1 MSTEEFDSWNSACKL
16 LNEIKC
22 INCRSAT
29 ATPWCYP
36 ITDIGIS
43 RVEINR
49 VDADDSNWFVRFL
62 LFDYPEM
69 RFVNGVINESECVL
83 TFVGTGHESPA
94 LHFSVLAGLGN
105 PLCISEQWFSDLESC
120 HTEMLFDPLH
130 YVSYMDENK
139 LSEIK
144 VRTRWGEMDQNGH
157 MRNVA
162 YLDLSANCR
171 MEFFDANGYTLMDF
185 FGAGFG
191 PIVLKDEIE
200 YRAEVRLAEEITITN
215 ELAGMNEEG
224 SRFIFRNRFVRADG
238 KLAASVSS
246 LVMFLDLATRKKM
259 APPEKLLKA
268 ILAMNKSDDYAVI
281 K

>member
-1 MSTEEFDSWNSACKL
+1 MGLVDGVVNKSESMYSF
-16 LNEIKC
+16 
-22 INCRSAT
+22 
-29 ATPWCYP
+29 
-36 ITDIGIS
+36 IGT
-43 RVEINR
+43 R
-49 VDADDSNWFVRFL
+49 D
-62 LFDYPEM
+62 
-69 RFVNGVINESECVL
+69 
-83 TFVGTGHESPA
+83 ESPA
-94 LHFSVLAGLGN
+94 LNFDVLTSTRDPFGIVDGGLTN
-105 PLCISEQWFSDLESC
+105 LKSC
-120 HTEMLFDPLH
+120 HTGILFDPLY
-130 YVSYMDENK
+130 YVSCMDENK

-171 MEFFDANGYTLMDF
+171 MEFFNANGYTLMDF

-259 APPEKLLKA
+259 APPEKLMSA
-268 ILAMNKSDDYAVI
+268 ILAMNKSDDYTVI

>member
-1 MSTEEFDSWNSACKL
+1 MCTEELDGWDSECKL
-16 LNEIKC
+16 FDEMERM
-22 INCRSAT
+22 NCGSAT
-29 ATPWCYP
+29 TTPWCYP
-36 ITDIGIS
+36 ITSVGIS
-43 RVEINR
+43 CIGVNC
-49 VDADDSNWFVRFL
+49 VNADDSNWFVGFL
-62 LFDYPEM
+62 VFDYPAM
-69 RFVNGVINESECVL
+69 SFVDRVFDESERV
-83 TFVGTGHESPA
+83 FSFIGTWNEGPA
-94 LHFSVLAGLGN
+94 LYFNVLAGLGN
-105 PLCISEQWFSDLESC
+105 PLCISKQRFSNLKSC

-224 SRFIFRNRFVRADG
+224 SRFVFRNRFVRADG

>member
-1 MSTEEFDSWNSACKL
+1 VNTDNPNRFVSFLL
-16 LNEIKC
+16 LNHP
-22 INCRSAT
+22 AM
-29 ATPWCYP
+29 
-36 ITDIGIS
+36 GF
-43 RVEINR
+43 
-49 VDADDSNWFVRFL
+49 VD
-62 LFDYPEM
+62 
-69 RFVNGVINESECVL
+69 GVINKSASMFM
-83 TFVGTGHESPA
+83 FVGTGHDSPA
-94 LHFSVLAGLGN
+94 LNFGILASTRN
-105 PLCISEQWFSDLESC
+105 PLGIHQHRFSDLESC
-120 HTEMLFDPLH
+120 HTEMLFEPLY
-130 YVSYMDENK
+130 YVSCMDKNN

-259 APPEKLLKA
+259 APPEKLLSA
-268 ILAMNKSDDYAVI
+268 ILSMNKSDDYAVI

>member
-1 MSTEEFDSWNSACKL
+1 MSEKNF
-16 LNEIKC
+16 
-22 INCRSAT
+22 
-29 ATPWCYP
+29 
-36 ITDIGIS
+36 
-43 RVEINR
+43 
-49 VDADDSNWFVRFL
+49 
-62 LFDYPEM
+62 
-69 RFVNGVINESECVL
+69 
-83 TFVGTGHESPA
+83 
-94 LHFSVLAGLGN
+94 
-105 PLCISEQWFSDLESC
+105 
-120 HTEMLFDPLH
+120 
-130 YVSYMDENK
+130 
-139 LSEIK
+139 SEIK

-259 APPEKLLKA
+259 APPEKLFSA
-268 ILAMNKSDDYAVI
+268 ILSMNKSEDYTII

>member
-1 MSTEEFDSWNSACKL
+1 MCTEELDGWDSECKL
-16 LNEIKC
+16 FDEMERM
-22 INCRSAT
+22 NCSST
-29 ATPWCYP
+29 TTTPWCYP
-36 ITDIGIS
+36 VTDIGIS
-43 RVEINR
+43 RVYVNC
-49 VDADDSNWFVRFL
+49 VDAHDSNWFVGFFV
-62 LFDYPEM
+62 FDYPAM
-69 RFVNGVINESECVL
+69 SFVDRILDESDRVFS
-83 TFVGTGHESPA
+83 FVGTWYESPA
-94 LHFSVLAGLGN
+94 LYFNVLAGLGN
-105 PLCISEQWFSDLESC
+105 PLCISKQRFSNLKNC

-200 YRAEVRLAEEITITN
+200 YRAEVRLAEEITITT

-224 SRFIFRNRFVRADG
+224 SRFVFRNRFVRADG

>member
-1 MSTEEFDSWNSACKL
+1 MN
-16 LNEIKC
+16 
-22 INCRSAT
+22 
-29 ATPWCYP
+29 
-36 ITDIGIS
+36 
-43 RVEINR
+43 
-49 VDADDSNWFVRFL
+49 ADDSNWFVGL
-62 LFDYPEM
+62 LVFDYPAM
-69 RFVNGVINESECVL
+69 SLFDGVIDESESMFM
-83 TFVGTGHESPA
+83 FVGTGYESPA
-94 LHFSVLAGLGN
+94 LYFNVLAGLGN
-105 PLCISEQWFSDLESC
+105 PLRIHQHRFSDLESC
-120 HTEMLFDPLH
+120 HTEMLFDYLY
-130 YVSYMDENK
+130 YVLCMDKNN

-259 APPEKLLKA
+259 APPEKLLSA
-268 ILAMNKSDDYAVI
+268 ILSMNKSDDYAVI

>member
-1 MSTEEFDSWNSACKL
+1 M
-16 LNEIKC
+16 
-22 INCRSAT
+22 
-29 ATPWCYP
+29 
-36 ITDIGIS
+36 
-43 RVEINR
+43 
-49 VDADDSNWFVRFL
+49 
-62 LFDYPEM
+62 LFDY
-69 RFVNGVINESECVL
+69 L
-83 TFVGTGHESPA
+83 Y
-94 LHFSVLAGLGN
+94 
-105 PLCISEQWFSDLESC
+105 
-120 HTEMLFDPLH
+120 
-130 YVSYMDENK
+130 YVSRMDKNN

-171 MEFFDANGYTLMDF
+171 MDFFIANGYTLMDF

-200 YRAEVRLAEEITITN
+200 YRAEVRLGDELTITN

-224 SRFIFRNRFVRADG
+224 SRFIFRNRFMRTDG

-246 LVMFLDLATRKKM
+246 VVIFLDLATRKKI
-259 APPEKLLKA
+259 APPEKLLSA
-268 ILAMNKSDDYAVI
+268 ILAMNKSDDYTVI

>member
-1 MSTEEFDSWNSACKL
+1 M
-16 LNEIKC
+16 
-22 INCRSAT
+22 
-29 ATPWCYP
+29 
-36 ITDIGIS
+36 
-43 RVEINR
+43 
-49 VDADDSNWFVRFL
+49 
-62 LFDYPEM
+62 LFDY
-69 RFVNGVINESECVL
+69 L
-83 TFVGTGHESPA
+83 Y
-94 LHFSVLAGLGN
+94 
-105 PLCISEQWFSDLESC
+105 
-120 HTEMLFDPLH
+120 
-130 YVSYMDENK
+130 YVSCMDKNN

-171 MEFFDANGYTLMDF
+171 MEFFNANGYTLMDF

-259 APPEKLLKA
+259 APPEKLMSA

>member
-1 MSTEEFDSWNSACKL
+1 
-16 LNEIKC
+16 
-22 INCRSAT
+22 
-29 ATPWCYP
+29 
-36 ITDIGIS
+36 
-43 RVEINR
+43 
-49 VDADDSNWFVRFL
+49 
-62 LFDYPEM
+62 
-69 RFVNGVINESECVL
+69 
-83 TFVGTGHESPA
+83 
-94 LHFSVLAGLGN
+94 
-105 PLCISEQWFSDLESC
+105 
-120 HTEMLFDPLH
+120 MLFDLLH
-130 YVSYMDENK
+130 YVLYMDENK

-224 SRFIFRNRFVRADG
+224 SRFVFRNRFVRADG

-246 LVMFLDLATRKKM
+246 LVMFLDLTTRKKM
-259 APPEKLLKA
+259 ALPEKLMSA
-268 ILAMNKSDDYAVI
+268 ILSMNRSDDYTVI

>member
-1 MSTEEFDSWNSACKL
+1 MSLVDRVFD
-16 LNEIKC
+16 
-22 INCRSAT
+22 
-29 ATPWCYP
+29 
-36 ITDIGIS
+36 
-43 RVEINR
+43 
-49 VDADDSNWFVRFL
+49 
-62 LFDYPEM
+62 
-69 RFVNGVINESECVL
+69 ESERVFL
-83 TFVGTGHESPA
+83 SVGTGHKSPA
-94 LHFSVLAGLGN
+94 LNFDVLTSTRDPFGIVDGGLTN
-105 PLCISEQWFSDLESC
+105 PKSC
-120 HTEMLFDPLH
+120 HTGILFEPLY
-130 YVSYMDENK
+130 YVSCMDENN

-224 SRFIFRNRFVRADG
+224 SRFVFRNRFVRADG

-259 APPEKLLKA
+259 APPEKLLSA

>member
-1 MSTEEFDSWNSACKL
+1 MDRSST
-16 LNEIKC
+16 
-22 INCRSAT
+22 T

-36 ITDIGIS
+36 ITDIGIA
-43 RVEINR
+43 RIEINR
-49 VDADDSNWFVRFL
+49 VDADNSNRFVRLL

-69 RFVNGVINESECVL
+69 RFVDGVIYESESMFM
-83 TFVGTGHESPA
+83 FVGTWYEGPA

-105 PLCISEQWFSDLESC
+105 PLRISKYRFANPKRC
-120 HTEMLFDPLH
+120 HIEMLFEPLY
-130 YVSYMDENK
+130 YVSCMDKNN

-246 LVMFLDLATRKKM
+246 LVIFLDLATRKKM
-259 APPEKLLKA
+259 APPEKLLSA

>member
-1 MSTEEFDSWNSACKL
+1 M
-16 LNEIKC
+16 
-22 INCRSAT
+22 
-29 ATPWCYP
+29 
-36 ITDIGIS
+36 
-43 RVEINR
+43 
-49 VDADDSNWFVRFL
+49 
-62 LFDYPEM
+62 
-69 RFVNGVINESECVL
+69 L
-83 TFVGTGHESPA
+83 TFVGTWNEGPT
-94 LHFSVLAGLGN
+94 LYFTVLARSCHPFHIREYRLSKRKG
-105 PLCISEQWFSDLESC
+105 C
-120 HTEMLFDPLH
+120 HTEMLFDCLY
-130 YVSYMDENK
+130 YVSYMSENNY
-139 LSEIK
+139 SEIK
-144 VRTRWGEMDQNGH
+144 VRARWGEIDQNGH

-171 MEFFDANGYTLMDF
+171 MEFFNANGYTLMEF

-246 LVMFLDLATRKKM
+246 LVMFLDLASRKKM
-259 APPEKLLKA
+259 APPEKLLSA
-268 ILAMNKSDDYAVI
+268 ILAMNKSEDYSVI

>member
-1 MSTEEFDSWNSACKL
+1 
-16 LNEIKC
+16 
-22 INCRSAT
+22 
-29 ATPWCYP
+29 
-36 ITDIGIS
+36 
-43 RVEINR
+43 
-49 VDADDSNWFVRFL
+49 
-62 LFDYPEM
+62 
-69 RFVNGVINESECVL
+69 
-83 TFVGTGHESPA
+83 
-94 LHFSVLAGLGN
+94 
-105 PLCISEQWFSDLESC
+105 
-120 HTEMLFDPLH
+120 MLFDPLH
-130 YVSYMDENK
+130 YVLYMDENK

-259 APPEKLLKA
+259 APPEKLLSA
-268 ILAMNKSDDYAVI
+268 ILAMNKSEDYAVI

>member
-1 MSTEEFDSWNSACKL
+1 MSEKNF
-16 LNEIKC
+16 
-22 INCRSAT
+22 
-29 ATPWCYP
+29 
-36 ITDIGIS
+36 
-43 RVEINR
+43 
-49 VDADDSNWFVRFL
+49 
-62 LFDYPEM
+62 
-69 RFVNGVINESECVL
+69 
-83 TFVGTGHESPA
+83 
-94 LHFSVLAGLGN
+94 
-105 PLCISEQWFSDLESC
+105 
-120 HTEMLFDPLH
+120 
-130 YVSYMDENK
+130 
-139 LSEIK
+139 SEIK

-200 YRAEVRLAEEITITN
+200 YLAEVRLAEEITITN

-224 SRFIFRNRFVRADG
+224 SRFVFRNRFVRADG

-259 APPEKLLKA
+259 APPEKLLSA
-268 ILAMNKSDDYAVI
+268 ILSMNKSEDYTII